1 MKKLVKVAKWA
12 AVGVVLVVLFGLAG
26 RMDYTDN
33 VVSEMKNKGV
43 YEQYCDNHPD
53 MSDDQIA
60 DLYMHDKK

>member
-1 MKKLVKVAKWA
+1 MKKLVKIAKWA

-53 MSDDQIA
+53 MNDDQIA
-60 DLYMHDKK
+60 DLYMSEKK

>member
-1 MKKLVKVAKWA
+1 MKKLVKIAKWA

-43 YEQYCDNHPD
+43 YEQYCENHPGMD
-53 MSDDQIA
+53 DDQIA
-60 DLYMHDKK
+60 DLYMSEKK